1 MQNMITFPLYDF
13 DMSDY
18 VAFKEPNKCY
28 KYDLFG
34 IVVSALFPSQFH
46 SRTTSGP

>member
-34 IVVSALFPSQFH
+34 IVVSTCKTA
-46 SRTTSGP
+46 